1 MHRFR
6 NIAFVV
12 VLAGCAGGA
21 NDVGTQPAAKSD
33 TVADQ
38 ITQGE
43 RAPIENSNSDDD
55 NDNPRSKDRAEAEN
69 TGTTGAVATPALTP
83 PGIASPA
90 KTKAAG
96 VDAGEAEPIVADT
109 DLDLI
114 ELVLVDLFDFDEFQ
128 PGVRRIGN
136 NATIILSNRTN
147 GPSFYISDD
156 QLGGE
161 EYPDND
167 KPVPPDISA
176 DLRRR
181 NQNESLSLS
190 NFKPKNPNILVEDMS
205 DNNRRRQSTEF
216 GKRFPGAKGY
226 VKVWLPGYSKD
237 GKTAVVRMWIG
248 PTVHGATATY
258 LLVKQ
263 DGRWSVK
270 WRKTAYYS

>member
-96 VDAGEAEPIVADT
+96 VDAGEA
-109 DLDLI
+109 
-114 ELVLVDLFDFDEFQ
+114 
-128 PGVRRIGN
+128 
-136 NATIILSNRTN
+136 
-147 GPSFYISDD
+147 
-156 QLGGE
+156 
-161 EYPDND
+161 
-167 KPVPPDISA
+167 
-176 DLRRR
+176 
-181 NQNESLSLS
+181 
-190 NFKPKNPNILVEDMS
+190 
-205 DNNRRRQSTEF
+205 
-216 GKRFPGAKGY
+216 
-226 VKVWLPGYSKD
+226 
-237 GKTAVVRMWIG
+237 
-248 PTVHGATATY
+248 
-258 LLVKQ
+258 
-263 DGRWSVK
+263 
-270 WRKTAYYS
+270 